1 MSEEKKAAVTRYHR
15 KTLLDAA
22 DRLLMQYGY
31 DGMNM
36 NMLAKEAG
44 YSKAT
49 VYVYLSSKDEIVR
62 LLCIERL
69 KLLRKEFSVI
79 LKNDM
84 PADVKLLRK
93 EFAVILKNGDTP
105 QDMLES
111 VRAVLDEFATEDKTY
126 FEFICA
132 SAYADGDSDASES
145 EKELSALVNGILT
158 DLTELYPVD
167 RLKMRWYAYYGRIK
181 TEKMFGN
188 DGAKQ

>member
-49 VYVYLSSKDEIVR
+49 VYVYLESKDEIVR

-79 LKNDM
+79 LKNVDM
-84 PADVKLLRK
+84 SAADKLAEVK
-93 EFAVILKNGDTP
+93 
-105 QDMLES
+105 
-111 VRAVLDEFATEDKTY
+111 AVLDEFSVEDKTY
-126 FEFICA
+126 FDFICA
-132 SAYADGDSDASES
+132 SGFADELSDRSDS
-145 EKELSALVNGILT
+145 EKELSALVDGIFA
-158 DLTELYPVD
+158 DLTSLLPAAEL
-167 RLKMRWYAYYGRIK
+167 KAKWYAYYGEIK
-181 TEKMFGN
+181 TKSMFRGS
-188 DGAKQ
+188 DGGRP